1 MYVVVVVVVGYR
13 SMIGNHFFL
22 FFWPQYSSW
31 ALTLVALF
39 FQIEKNMLFKE
50 TPRSKNYSDKSST
63 MMMVVNGIFFW
74 LIWQLECFFSPKQIS
89 IILVHNFFL
98 ILILWC
104 EIFFFPFQLWSDSHT
119 RWWWWWSSKSSSSS
133 WMIIL
138 QFEICYH
145 CFSLWMLSKR
155 DECMH
160 ANNDPPDHHQHHY
173 IYSFWWLF
181 VIWQDIHPGIT
192 KKKTENDQTSNVHS
206 TVRSDHFI
214 FIFVDDDFNIRW
226 KKKYKTLEIYS
237 TASIPPP
244 PITTWYY
251 NWHLKYLFWK
261 KWWIFKSNHEKR
273 FFSKATNKQKKTN
286 DDSHGNYHKFFFW
299 NPWYFFQ
306 CFGYMMVNT
315 NHHHWMRWKKNY
327 FIQISLKY

>member
-1 MYVVVVVVVGYR
+1 M
-13 SMIGNHFFL
+13 F
-22 FFWPQYSSW
+22 
-31 ALTLVALF
+31 
-39 FQIEKNMLFKE
+39 
-50 TPRSKNYSDKSST
+50 
-63 MMMVVNGIFFW
+63 
-74 LIWQLECFFSPKQIS
+74 FFSPKQIS

-192 KKKTENDQTSNVHS
+192 KKKRKLKMIKHQTY
-206 TVRSDHFI
+206 TARSGPIILFFFSSLMMISI
-214 FIFVDDDFNIRW
+214 FDEKKNIKLW
-226 KKKYKTLEIYS
+226 K
-237 TASIPPP
+237 SIAQQVYHHRQSQPD
-244 PITTWYY
+244 ITTD
-251 NWHLKYLFWK
+251 
-261 KWWIFKSNHEKR
+261 I
-273 FFSKATNKQKKTN
+273 
-286 DDSHGNYHKFFFW
+286 
-299 NPWYFFQ
+299 
-306 CFGYMMVNT
+306 
-315 NHHHWMRWKKNY
+315 
-327 FIQISLKY
+327 